1 MKKNGLKLYT
11 YFLFAIIFM
20 AVALTSSIIIF
31 NKNFTSKSLIKKIN
45 NVTSVNSKIAD
56 MILEK
61 QSAVLLS
68 SMKDMEFS
76 FASASDAYLK
86 GNIQKFEELMLSLY
100 EQAFAQTVDV
110 FIFVSADKQ
119 YIFDSSSPFFNTKG
133 IRNSILR
140 ESNIEDERTRFYQAV
155 TEDGTML
162 ALTTSTS
169 AVSKTTGEIAGKVYA
184 GIILNN
190 NARLINEIMQSVGLS
205 EAAIIYGDQII
216 AGITKGLEDNI
227 INACYNE
234 KVRLANGNVSYCSP
248 LHADGVNLPVTF
260 YQSFP
265 DEIIKQISD
274 QNKKITYTSIAITL
288 AIIILSG
295 FLMNKLIVRS
305 LYKLVN
311 FTERTLRGQE
321 EPQLSTHIKEFNQLS
336 TQIAEVNN
344 ELSETQAFL
353 QNLIKRADAPI
364 AVWDK
369 EGNITVFNYSMEKL
383 SGIRHDNVIGK
394 HISHIYSIFPEA
406 TVDTSG
412 RDDKDISAARFES
425 IVRNKQNGKIY
436 FVFWSITD
444 VYSSDEYFGT
454 ILQGMDITDRKSS
467 EEKLLLASKV
477 FENTSEAIFITDES
491 GIISSVN
498 KAFTEITGYTEDE
511 ALGKTNSIINSN
523 LHDEEFFKQLWKSLR
538 ESGKWKGEIWNKRKT
553 GESYPAI
560 QTISSIRNKK
570 GEVTH
575 YISVIHDITERK
587 HYEEEIKYQ
596 ATHDRLTG
604 LVNKEMFETKLSDA
618 IDQRESEED
627 IFAVTFLDLDRFKN
641 LNDSLGHHIGDKILQ
656 IIARRITESVKQVDT
671 VSRFG
676 GDEYALIIESCK
688 EKKDAIR
695 LSTDILRKI
704 QEPISIQGYELFI
717 QTSTGIAFYPD
728 DGKSSEELIKNADTT
743 LFKAKSMGRNN
754 LQQYTSELNMQVK
767 KKLMIESK
775 LNRAI
780 ENNEFSVHYQ
790 PKIDLISMK
799 IMGME
804 ALIRWNNDELGNLSP
819 ETFIPIAEETGLIL
833 PIGEW
838 VMRKA
843 AEDTVELHKMGF
855 NNLKIAVNLS
865 LRQFLRKDLVRT
877 VDKTLAATGLDRFH
891 FEFEITE
898 NVFSEDLKT
907 ISRIMNELN
916 DMEIKFAID
925 DFGTGYSS
933 IGYLKKLPIHTLKID
948 RSYTNMID
956 TDRESETIVSSVI
969 LMAKSLGLSI
979 VAEGAETENQVKL
992 LKSMGC
998 DIVQGYF
1005 YSRPLPLERLIDF
1018 IKEWNES
1025 PRKI

>member
-1 MKKNGLKLYT
+1 M
-11 YFLFAIIFM
+11 
-20 AVALTSSIIIF
+20 
-31 NKNFTSKSLIKKIN
+31 
-45 NVTSVNSKIAD
+45 
-56 MILEK
+56 
-61 QSAVLLS
+61 
-68 SMKDMEFS
+68 
-76 FASASDAYLK
+76 
-86 GNIQKFEELMLSLY
+86 
-100 EQAFAQTVDV
+100 
-110 FIFVSADKQ
+110 
-119 YIFDSSSPFFNTKG
+119 
-133 IRNSILR
+133 
-140 ESNIEDERTRFYQAV
+140 
-155 TEDGTML
+155 
-162 ALTTSTS
+162 
-169 AVSKTTGEIAGKVYA
+169 
-184 GIILNN
+184 
-190 NARLINEIMQSVGLS
+190 
-205 EAAIIYGDQII
+205 
-216 AGITKGLEDNI
+216 
-227 INACYNE
+227 
-234 KVRLANGNVSYCSP
+234 
-248 LHADGVNLPVTF
+248 
-260 YQSFP
+260 
-265 DEIIKQISD
+265 
-274 QNKKITYTSIAITL
+274 
-288 AIIILSG
+288 
-295 FLMNKLIVRS
+295 
-305 LYKLVN
+305 
-311 FTERTLRGQE
+311 
-321 EPQLSTHIKEFNQLS
+321 
-336 TQIAEVNN
+336 
-344 ELSETQAFL
+344 
-353 QNLIKRADAPI
+353 
-364 AVWDK
+364 
-369 EGNITVFNYSMEKL
+369 
-383 SGIRHDNVIGK
+383 
-394 HISHIYSIFPEA
+394 
-406 TVDTSG
+406 
-412 RDDKDISAARFES
+412 
-425 IVRNKQNGKIY
+425 
-436 FVFWSITD
+436 
-444 VYSSDEYFGT
+444 
-454 ILQGMDITDRKSS
+454 
-467 EEKLLLASKV
+467 
-477 FENTSEAIFITDES
+477 NTSERSFITDES